1 MMTDNMGLPG
11 GFFAG
16 DFLFQLFPIFFIIV
30 LGIILFSFF
39 RGIKEWNNNNQQ
51 PKLSVAAIL
60 VAKRTRVRRH
70 GGAHNHD
77 HHHHS
82 HTSTDYFCTFEVESG
97 DRMEFMMKEGAFGLL
112 AEGDKGKLTFQ
123 GTRFLGFE
131 RRE

>member
-1 MMTDNMGLPG
+1 MMTDNMGMPG

-70 GGAHNHD
+70 GGTHHND
-77 HHHHS
+77 HHHS
-82 HTSTDYFCTFEVESG
+82 HTATDYFCTFEVESG
-97 DRMEFMMKEGAFGLL
+97 DRMEFMVKEGVFSLL

-123 GTRFLGFE
+123 GTRFLDFE
-131 RRE
+131 RRT

>member
-1 MMTDNMGLPG
+1 MMTDNMGMPG

-70 GGAHNHD
+70 GGTHHNN

-82 HTSTDYFCTFEVESG
+82 HTATDYFCTFEVESG
-97 DRMEFMMKEGAFGLL
+97 DRMEFMVKEGVFGLL

-123 GTRFLGFE
+123 GTRFLDFE
-131 RRE
+131 RRT